1 MKEEGNKKMR
11 GIDAD
16 KLFEEIKRNDLE
28 FMQQANLMICLKN
41 IIDRQPTIS
50 KTIGIPNICDYCE
63 REKYIIKIDNRD
75 YYNPDSLTVGIIG
88 NKLLATTENL
98 VGEQDI
104 NYCPICGKKLDS

>member
-11 GIDAD
+11 VIDAD
-16 KLFEEIKRNDLE
+16 KLFEEIKCNDLE
-28 FMQQANLMICLKN
+28 FMQQTNLMICLKN

-50 KTIGIPNICDYCE
+50 KTVNIHNICDYCE
-63 REKYIIKIDNRD
+63 IEENIIKIDNRD

-98 VGEQDI
+98 VGEQNI